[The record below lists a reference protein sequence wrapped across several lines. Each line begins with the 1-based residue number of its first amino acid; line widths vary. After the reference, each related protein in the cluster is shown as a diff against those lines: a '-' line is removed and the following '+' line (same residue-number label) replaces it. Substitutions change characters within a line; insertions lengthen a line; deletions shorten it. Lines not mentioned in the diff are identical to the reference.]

1 MTVKTECSYSA
12 ADLGKNLYRK
22 RTYYTVLVE
31 QEVIARDQDE
41 ADTLF
46 LDNGGIRYGDLSDLV
61 RADGGVETTI
71 VDADFDR
78 SDSAEYL
85 GKVVYDEDNEF
96 AKEDGDVIIDAY
108 ASETEQIE
116 LIKNTIG
123 G

>member
-12 ADLGKNLYRK
+12 ADLGKNLYKK
-22 RTYYTVLVE
+22 RTYYTVMVE
-31 QEVIARDQDE
+31 QEVIAKDQDE

-61 RADGGVETTI
+61 QSGGGVETTI

-78 SDSAEYL
+78 SDPAEYL

-96 AKEDGDVIIDAY
+96 AKEDGDVVIDAY
-108 ASETEQIE
+108 ADEVE
-116 LIKNTIG
+116 LIKTTIG

>member
-1 MTVKTECSYSA
+1 MTVKTDCSFSA
-12 ADLGKNLYRK
+12 VDLGKNLYK
-22 RTYYTVLVE
+22 KSVYYTVMVE

-96 AKEDGDVIIDAY
+96 AKADGDVVIDAY
-108 ASETEQIE
+108 ADETAKVEA
-116 LIKNTIG
+116 
-123 G
+123 

>member
-46 LDNGGIRYGDLSDLV
+46 LDNGGIWLCAQTAIGDPGHPGQYGQDH
-61 RADGGVETTI
+61 GQY
-71 VDADFDR
+71 
-78 SDSAEYL
+78 DSEMRQ
-85 GKVVYDEDNEF
+85 DDQEH
-96 AKEDGDVIIDAY
+96 
-108 ASETEQIE
+108 
-116 LIKNTIG
+116 
-123 G
+123 